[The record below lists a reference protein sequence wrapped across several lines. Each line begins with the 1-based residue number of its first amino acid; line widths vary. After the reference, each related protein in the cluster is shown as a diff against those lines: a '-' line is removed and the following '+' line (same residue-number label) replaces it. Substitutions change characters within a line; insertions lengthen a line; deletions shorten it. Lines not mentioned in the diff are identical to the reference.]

1 MIRAL
6 LPLMLAAAP
15 AFAQDTTID
24 TTVLQG
30 AIDNA
35 IADVVAPDGPKAA
48 TGLGGE
54 LRVLD
59 KITGVVTDL
68 SLTNGQSATIGHVTV
83 TLGECRFPVDNPSGD
98 AFAEMRITYKDQVA
112 PVFEGW
118 MIASSPALSALDHPR
133 YDVWVLRCMIS

>member
-30 AIDNA
+30 AIDNT
-35 IADVVAPDGPKAA
+35 IAEVIAPAAPKAA
-48 TGLGGE
+48 TGSGGD

-98 AFAEMRITYKDQVA
+98 AYAEMRITYKEQVA
-112 PVFEGW
+112 PIFEGW

-133 YDVWVLRCMIS
+133 YDVWVLRCITS